1 MCLEYNL
8 GPEKY
13 EAISLKE
20 HNKVIVQFNYIIGA
34 LNILTLTQMNFPLVS
49 DLWLYPHY
57 NFPSFD

>member
-34 LNILTLTQMNFPLVS
+34 LNILTLTQMNFPLIN
-49 DLWLYPHY
+49 DL
-57 NFPSFD
+57 